1 MYEDITYDLLV
12 NRSLARVDSGFDTR
26 EGGPIHTPVAAVC
39 VELQNMYI
47 ALDGLLSETF
57 ADTASREFLIKR
69 AAERGITPT
78 NATYAV
84 LKGKFDIAVDI
95 GSRFTCDSLSYR
107 IIELINDTEHTY
119 KLQCETLGTIG
130 NGTFGNM
137 IPIDHIQGLTSAKLT
152 ELLIPGEDEEGT
164 EELRKDY
171 FESYDSKAFG
181 GNRAD
186 YKKMFK
192 DDISGV
198 GGIKI
203 YRVTES
209 NKFIKIVVITSTW
222 QKPTTEF
229 INSIQEQVDPIEN
242 QGEGIG
248 LAPIGHKVVINPVNE
263 TEINISTNLTY
274 QGGYSFDDVKDY
286 INTTIDEY
294 FIELKKTWSD
304 NDNLVV
310 RISQIE
316 TRLLNIE
323 GILDIADTKINSIA
337 ENLVLDADNIPKR
350 GTVSEQSN

>member
-84 LKGKFDIAVDI
+84 LKGKFDIAINI
-95 GSRFTCDSLSYR
+95 GSRFTCGSLSYKV
-107 IIELINDTEHTY
+107 IDSINTAENTY
-119 KLQCETLGTIG
+119 KLQCEVVGSIG
-130 NGTFGNM
+130 NSTFGNL
-137 IPIDHIQGLTSAKLT
+137 IPIDYIQGLTSGELI
-152 ELLIPGEDEEGT
+152 ELLIPGEDEEET
-164 EELRKDY
+164 EDLRSDY

-203 YRVTES
+203 YRVTDT
-209 NKFIKIVVITSTW
+209 NKYIKIVVITSTW

-229 INSIQEQVDPIEN
+229 ISSIQTQVDPLVN
-242 QGEGIG
+242 QGEGVG
-248 LAPIGHKVVINPVNE
+248 LAPIGHKVNIVAVDE
-263 TEINISTNLTY
+263 TILNISTKLTY
-274 QGGYSFDDVKDY
+274 QSGYSFDDVKGY
-286 INTTIDEY
+286 INTAIDEY
-294 FIELKKTWSD
+294 FIELKKTWAD
-304 NDNLVV
+304 NNNLVV

-316 TRLLNIE
+316 TRLLSIE
-323 GILDIADTKINSIA
+323 GILDIGDTTLNGTA
-337 ENLVLDADNIPKR
+337 ENLVLGADNIPKR
-350 GTVSEQSN
+350 GNVSEQSN

>member
-12 NRSLARVDSGFDTR
+12 NRSLARVDPAFDTR
-26 EGGPIHTPVAAVC
+26 EGGPIHTPVASVC

-47 ALDGLLSETF
+47 ALDGVLNETF
-57 ADTASREFLIKR
+57 ADTASREYLIKR
-69 AAERGITPT
+69 ASERGITPSK
-78 NATYAV
+78 ATYAV
-84 LKGKFDIAVDI
+84 LKGKFDIAVDV
-95 GSRFTCDSLSYR
+95 GSRFTCGSLSYKV
-107 IIELINDTEHTY
+107 IELINDVEHTY
-119 KLQCETLGTIG
+119 KLQCEIVGTVG
-130 NGTFGNM
+130 NSNFGNL
-137 IPIDHIQGLTSAKLT
+137 IPIDYIQGLTSAELT

-164 EELRKDY
+164 EDLRSDY

-186 YKKMFK
+186 YKNMFK

-222 QKPTTEF
+222 EKPTSEF
-229 INSIQEQVDPIEN
+229 IDSIQEQVDPLEN

-248 LAPIGHKVVINPVNE
+248 LAPIGHKVVISSVNE

-286 INTTIDEY
+286 INTAIDEY

-316 TRLLNIE
+316 TR
-323 GILDIADTKINSIA
+323 
-337 ENLVLDADNIPKR
+337 
-350 GTVSEQSN
+350 

>member
-1 MYEDITYDLLV
+1 MYEDITYELLL

-47 ALDGLLSETF
+47 ALDGLINETF
-57 ADTASREFLIKR
+57 ADTASREYLIKR
-69 AAERGITPT
+69 AAERGVIPT
-78 NATYAV
+78 KATYAI
-84 LKGKFDIAVDI
+84 LKGKFDIAINI
-95 GSRFTCDSLSYR
+95 GSRFTCSSLSYKV
-107 IIELINDTEHTY
+107 IELINDGENTY
-119 KLQCETLGTIG
+119 KLQCETVGTIG
-130 NGTFGNM
+130 NSTFGNL
-137 IPIDHIQGLTSAKLT
+137 ISIDYIQGLTSAELT

-164 EELRKDY
+164 EDLRSDY
-171 FESYDSKAFG
+171 FESYDSQSFG

-203 YRVTES
+203 YRVREG

-222 QKPTTEF
+222 EKPTTEF
-229 INSIQEQVDPIEN
+229 IKSIQIQVDPLEN

-248 LAPIGHKVVINPVNE
+248 LAPIGHKVIISAVNE

-274 QGGYSFDDVKDY
+274 QSGYSFDDVKDY
-286 INTTIDEY
+286 INNAIDEY
-294 FIELKKTWSD
+294 FIELKKIWAD
-304 NDNLVV
+304 DDNLVV

-323 GILDIADTKINSIA
+323 GILDIEDTTINGIA

-350 GTVSEQSN
+350 GSVSEQSN